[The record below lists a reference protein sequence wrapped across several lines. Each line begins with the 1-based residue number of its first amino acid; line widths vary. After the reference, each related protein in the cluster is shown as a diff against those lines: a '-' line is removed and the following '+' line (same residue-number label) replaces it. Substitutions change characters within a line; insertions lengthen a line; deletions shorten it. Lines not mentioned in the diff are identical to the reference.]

1 MQRSAV
7 SKAVSNFR
15 FLALDILGQNFGHN
29 KKNCKEL

>member
-29 KKNCKEL
+29 KRSVEEL

>member
-15 FLALDILGQNFGHN
+15 FLALDILGQNTGHN
-29 KKNCKEL
+29 IRSVKEP